1 MALTPAGRGI
11 EVFAVYLLF
20 LALTTISVAL
30 RVYCRAHI
38 QKAFGTDDYFA
49 VLAWVSHLLVERRCR
64 RLTTDICKVLF
75 VLHAAFAITGV
86 HHGTGQHA
94 WDIQPPAEIPIG
106 LKVSRHVNSI
116 QQEHHTDRCRTGGSA
131 SRSTCSLT
139 WPSKQALL
147 SCCFD

>member
-1 MALTPAGRGI
+1 MALKPAGRGI

-20 LALTTISVAL
+20 LTLTTITVAL

-49 VLAWVSHLLVERRCR
+49 VLAWVSCLQTEHHCR
-64 RLTTDICKVLF
+64 RTTIDIHEILF

-94 WDIQPPAEIPIG
+94 EDIQPPTELPIG
-106 LKVSRHVNSI
+106 LKVSSI
-116 QQEHHTDRCRTGGSA
+116 PTIR
-131 SRSTCSLT
+131 
-139 WPSKQALL
+139 
-147 SCCFD
+147 

>member
-1 MALTPAGRGI
+1 MALEPAGRGV

-20 LALTTISVAL
+20 LALTTITVGL

-49 VLAWVSHLLVERRCR
+49 VLAWVSHLQTEYYCR
-64 RLTTDICKVLF
+64 RAAIDMWKILF

-94 WDIQPPAEIPIG
+94 WEIQPPSELPVG
-106 LKVSRHVNSI
+106 LKVSSVPTI
-116 QQEHHTDRCRTGGSA
+116 G
-131 SRSTCSLT
+131 
-139 WPSKQALL
+139 
-147 SCCFD
+147 